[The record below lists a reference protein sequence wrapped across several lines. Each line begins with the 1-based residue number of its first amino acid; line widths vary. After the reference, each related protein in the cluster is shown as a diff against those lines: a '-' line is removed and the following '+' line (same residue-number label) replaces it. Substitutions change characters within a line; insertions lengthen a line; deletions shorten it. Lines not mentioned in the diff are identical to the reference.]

1 MTRYKFNTSV
11 IEALSKEH
19 LDNKNVTE
27 VGIGVYFVCNHGEKN
42 CCICGNQKIT
52 SCRKRI

>member
-27 VGIGVYFVCNHGEKN
+27 VGIGATMV
-42 CCICGNQKIT
+42 
-52 SCRKRI
+52 KRTAAYVATKK